1 MINVNG
7 MKMTTEDI
15 GRMLSEAEGLD
26 GATRR
31 FIVAVGAALAGAG
44 VLEDTDEGALRML
57 MLSYDM
63 YVKAS
68 AELLRDGPVLHGR
81 RGEPRVNPAEKI
93 AKTYYAQVLAF
104 MREYGL
110 TVRSRERIKSLT
122 PAVDE
127 TSELARWLAGGG
139 NG

>member
-1 MINVNG
+1 
-7 MKMTTEDI
+7 MTGDNI
-15 GRMLSEAEGLD
+15 GRMLSEVEGLEE
-26 GATRR
+26 ATRR
-31 FIVAVGAALAGAG
+31 FIEAVGAALTGAG

-68 AELLRDGPVLHGR
+68 AELLRAGPILHDR

-127 TSELARWLAGGG
+127 TSELAKWLAGGADD
-139 NG
+139 

>member
-1 MINVNG
+1 
-7 MKMTTEDI
+7 MTGDDI
-15 GRMLSEAEGLD
+15 GRMLSEVEGLEE
-26 GATRR
+26 ATRR
-31 FIVAVGAALAGAG
+31 FIEAVGAALTGAG

-68 AELLRDGPVLHGR
+68 AELLRAGPILYDR
-81 RGEPRVNPAEKI
+81 RSEPRVNPAEKI

-127 TSELARWLAGGG
+127 TSELAKWLAGGADD
-139 NG
+139 